1 MLFRSLGFG
10 PSRGRAR
17 RTSIAGRSHNG
28 LSRPAGVVGMS
39 REAEV
44 LEDRTLLSVQF
55 VFDYSY
61 DTSDFFG
68 DPARQAV
75 LEQAAAD
82 LGHRLF
88 DRLDDLT
95 ATGSNTWS
103 ADFIDPGSG
112 DLVSET
118 DLVVPSDSLYVFVG
132 SRDLDQ
138 GDVGRGGYGGFSATG
153 DPAWRERVEARG
165 QGGALLPGPTDF
177 GPWGGSVTFDTQAN
191 WHFGITSAGLDSGE
205 VDFYS
210 VAIHELGHLMGI
222 SGSNVSWSRWI
233 IESEFEGT
241 ASLVEFDGVGS
252 VPLDVDEGHWGEGIT
267 DNGQEAAMDPSLNN
281 GVRKEFTDLDFAGLV
296 DLGWALLPVSQT
308 IDVAAGADHTIVIE
322 DNQVSSDFRFRVT
335 VDGTATDNLLVPS
348 DVLVINGADG
358 SDEFT
363 FVGLDAEF
371 AARIEINAQDGD
383 DVVSAQAGFDW
394 SYTARGGN
402 GDDSMVGG
410 EGDDTLEGGSG
421 EDLLMGGEGDDELD
435 GGADADH
442 LTGGPGADLLD
453 GGDGDGDTL
462 LADGGDDTLDGGAG
476 TDLIEAFGDSDFT
489 LTDVSLLGLG
499 NDVLAGVEEVRI
511 TAGAAANLL
520 DASLFSGQATL
531 IGAGGEDTLRG
542 GSGADV
548 LIGNAGQDTL
558 EGGGGDDRLLG
569 GRDADRLDGGA
580 GNDLV
585 KGQGGSHDSLIG
597 GSGDDTLDGGPGNDW
612 VIAEGGVDWVLG
624 ATVLTGDGPDL
635 LFSVER
641 GELSGDDLA
650 NRIDASG
657 FGGNVTIY
665 GGGGDDTLLGGDGI
679 DLVNG
684 QGGNDSLLAGG
695 GDDRV
700 FGGGGNDWLG
710 GGDGDDR
717 IRGHGGNSDTL
728 VGGPGDD
735 QLDGGSGSGDRV
747 YESHDGNLVLVDGEL
762 SGVGTDRLTSI
773 DIVELV
779 GGAGPDRFNAA
790 AYSGDVI
797 LRGGGGND
805 TLLGG
810 AGADLLVGNSGDD
823 RLDGAAG
830 ADRMFG
836 GSGTDLLDGGPG
848 NDLLR
853 GQAGDGDRLR
863 GGDGNDTLRGGDGVD
878 LVIESGDRDFVL
890 TSTSLVGRGND
901 SLLEIEG
908 VELTGGGSDNSID
921 ATTAVV
927 PVTLIGASG
936 NDTLRG
942 GSGDDHLEGSAGDD
956 LLDGGGGADR
966 VVGEGDVDWTLTD
979 VALEG
984 DGSDTLVAI
993 EAAVLAGGDGANL
1006 FDATGF
1012 SGDATLV
1019 GGKGND
1025 TLRGGSGNDR
1035 LDGGAGDDRIAGHA
1049 GSDRANGG
1057 SGNDVLL
1064 GGAGN
1069 DTLLG
1074 GSGADSI
1081 LGGDGDDTLKGQ
1093 GGIDRL
1099 CGGDGTDLVVGTA
1112 AEIDSCIGDC
1122 FDDICMDV

>member
-1 MLFRSLGFG
+1 MLFRSLGFR
-10 PSRGRAR
+10 PPRGRSGRVAVR
-17 RTSIAGRSHNG
+17 RRCRQG
-28 LSRPAGVVGMS
+28 LSRSAGVVAMAGAV
-39 REAEV
+39 EP
-44 LEDRTLLSVQF
+44 LEDRTLLSVGF

-61 DTSDFFG
+61 DTADFFG

-82 LGHRLF
+82 LGHRLY

-95 ATGSNTWS
+95 VSGSNTWS
-103 ADFIDPGSG
+103 ANFIDPGTG
-112 DLVSET
+112 DTVSET
-118 DLVVPSDSLYVFVG
+118 DLVVPSDTLYVFAG
-132 SRDLDQ
+132 GRELDL
-138 GDVGRGGYGGFSATG
+138 GDVGRGGYGGFSASG
-153 DPAWRERVEARG
+153 DPDWLGRVNARG
-165 QGGALLPGPTDF
+165 QTAALLPGPTDF
-177 GPWGGSVTFDTQAN
+177 GPWGGSVTFDTLAN
-191 WHFGITSAGLDSGE
+191 WHFGSTSTGLDPGE
-205 VDFYS
+205 IDFYS
-210 VAIHELGHLMGI
+210 VAIHELGHLLGI
-222 SGSNVSWSRWI
+222 AGSNPSWTRWI
-233 IESEFEGT
+233 AEAEFEGT
-241 ASLVEFDGVGS
+241 ASVVEFDGLGS
-252 VPLDVDEGHWGEGIT
+252 VPLDVDEGHWGEGVT

-281 GVRKEFTDLDFAGLV
+281 GARKEFTELDFAGLV

-308 IDVAAGADHTIVIE
+308 IDLADGFDHTIVIE
-322 DNQVSSDFRFRVT
+322 DNQAASDFRFWVT

-358 SDEFT
+358 ADVFT

-383 DVVSAQAGFDW
+383 DVVSAQVGFDW
-394 SYTARGGN
+394 GYLVRGGN
-402 GDDSMVGG
+402 GNDSLVGG
-410 EGDDTLEGGSG
+410 EGDDTLEGESGS
-421 EDLLMGGEGDDELD
+421 DVLSGGEGDDVLM
-435 GGADADH
+435 GGAGADR
-442 LTGGPGADLLD
+442 LAGGPGADWLD

-476 TDLIEAFGDSDFT
+476 TDLIEAAGDVDFT
-489 LTDVSLLGLG
+489 LTDVSLVGLG
-499 NDVLAGVEEVRI
+499 NDVLTGVEEVRI
-511 TAGAAANLL
+511 TAGASANLL
-520 DASLFSGQATL
+520 DATLFSGQATL

-548 LIGNAGQDTL
+548 LIGNAGKDTL

-569 GRDADRLDGGA
+569 GRDADRLDGGV
-580 GNDLV
+580 GNDFL
-585 KGQGGSHDSLIG
+585 KGQGGSLDSLIG

-612 VIAEGGVDWVLG
+612 VIADGGVDWVLG
-624 ATVLTGDGPDL
+624 ATVLTGDGPDV
-635 LFSVER
+635 LFSIER
-641 GELSGDDLA
+641 GELTGDDLA

-665 GGGGDDTLLGGDGI
+665 GGGGDDTLLGGSGI
-679 DLVNG
+679 DLLNG
-684 QGGNDSLLAGG
+684 NAGNDSLVAGD

-700 FGGGGNDWLG
+700 FGGGGNDWLDG
-710 GGDGDDR
+710 GGGGDR
-717 IRGHGGNSDTL
+717 IRGHGGDFDTL

-735 QLDGGSGSGDRV
+735 QLNGGSGSGDRV
-747 YESHDGNLVLVDGEL
+747 YQSHDGNLVLVDGEL
-762 SGVGTDRLTSI
+762 RGVGTDRLASI

-779 GGAGPDRFNAA
+779 GGAGDDFFNAA

-823 RLDGAAG
+823 LLDGAAG
-830 ADRMFG
+830 ADRIFG
-836 GSGTDLLDGGPG
+836 GSGADQLFGGAG

-853 GQAGDGDRLR
+853 GQAGDGDRLT
-863 GGDGNDTLRGGDGVD
+863 GGDGNDTLRGG
-878 LVIESGDRDFVL
+878 
-890 TSTSLVGRGND
+890 
-901 SLLEIEG
+901 
-908 VELTGGGSDNSID
+908 
-921 ATTAVV
+921 A
-927 PVTLIGASG
+927 
-936 NDTLRG
+936 
-942 GSGDDHLEGSAGDD
+942 GDDHLEGLAGDD
-956 LLDGGGGADR
+956 LLDGGGGVDR
-966 VVGEGDVDWTLTD
+966 VVGEADVDWTLTD

-984 DGSDTLVAI
+984 DGADTLVSI
-993 EAAVLAGGDGANL
+993 EAAVLTGGDGANL
-1006 FDATGF
+1006 LDASDF
-1012 SGDATLV
+1012 SGNVTLV

-1069 DTLLG
+1069 DMLLG

>member
-1 MLFRSLGFG
+1 MLFRSLGFR
-10 PSRGRAR
+10 PPRGRSGRVAVR
-17 RTSIAGRSHNG
+17 RRCRQG
-28 LSRPAGVVGMS
+28 LSRSAGVVAMAGAV
-39 REAEV
+39 EP
-44 LEDRTLLSVQF
+44 LEDRTLLSVGF

-61 DTSDFFG
+61 DTADFFG

-82 LGHRLF
+82 LGHRLY

-95 ATGSNTWS
+95 VSGSNTWS
-103 ADFIDPGSG
+103 ANFIDPGTG
-112 DLVSET
+112 DTVSET
-118 DLVVPSDSLYVFVG
+118 DLVVPSDTLYVFAG
-132 SRDLDQ
+132 GRELDL
-138 GDVGRGGYGGFSATG
+138 GDVGRGGYGGFSASG
-153 DPAWRERVEARG
+153 DPDWLERVNARG
-165 QGGALLPGPTDF
+165 QAGALLPGPTDF
-177 GPWGGSVTFDTQAN
+177 GPWGGSVTFDTLAN
-191 WHFGITSAGLDSGE
+191 WHFGSTSTGLDPGE
-205 VDFYS
+205 IDFYS
-210 VAIHELGHLMGI
+210 VAIHELGHLLGI
-222 SGSNVSWSRWI
+222 AGSNPSWTRWI
-233 IESEFEGT
+233 AEGEFEGT
-241 ASLVEFDGVGS
+241 ASVVEFDGLGS
-252 VPLDVDEGHWGEGIT
+252 VPLDVDEGHWGEGVT

-281 GVRKEFTDLDFAGLV
+281 GARKEFTELDFAGLV

-308 IDVAAGADHTIVIE
+308 IDLADGFDHTIVIE
-322 DNQVSSDFRFRVT
+322 DNQAASDFRFRVT
-335 VDGTATDNLLVPS
+335 VDGTANNLLVPS

-358 SDEFT
+358 ADVFT

-383 DVVSAQAGFDW
+383 DVVSAQVGFDW
-394 SYTARGGN
+394 GYLVRGGN
-402 GDDSMVGG
+402 GNDSLVGG
-410 EGDDTLEGGSG
+410 EGDDTLEGESGS
-421 EDLLMGGEGDDELD
+421 DVLSGGEGDDELM
-435 GGADADH
+435 GGAGADR
-442 LTGGPGADLLD
+442 LAGGPGADLLD

-462 LADGGDDTLDGGAG
+462 LADSGDDTLDGGAG
-476 TDLIEAFGDSDFT
+476 TDLIEAAGDVDFT
-489 LTDVSLLGLG
+489 LTDVSLVGLG
-499 NDVLAGVEEVRI
+499 NDVLTGVEEVRI
-511 TAGAAANLL
+511 TAGASANLL
-520 DASLFSGQATL
+520 DATLFSGQATL

-548 LIGNAGQDTL
+548 LIGNAGKDTL

-569 GRDADRLDGGA
+569 GRDADRLDGGV
-580 GNDLV
+580 GNDFL

-612 VIAEGGVDWVLG
+612 VIADGGVDWVLG
-624 ATVLTGDGPDL
+624 ATVLTGDGPDV
-635 LFSVER
+635 LFSIER
-641 GELSGDDLA
+641 GELTGDDLA

-665 GGGGDDTLLGGDGI
+665 GGGGDDTLLGGSGI
-679 DLVNG
+679 DLLNG
-684 QGGNDSLLAGG
+684 NAGNDSLVAGD

-700 FGGGGNDWLG
+700 FGGGGNDWLDG
-710 GGDGDDR
+710 GGGDDR
-717 IRGHGGNSDTL
+717 IRGHGGNFDTL

-735 QLDGGSGSGDRV
+735 QLNGGSGSGDRV
-747 YESHDGNLVLVDGEL
+747 YQSHDGNLVLVDGEL
-762 SGVGTDRLTSI
+762 RAVGTDRLASI

-779 GGAGPDRFNAA
+779 GGAGDDFFNAA

-823 RLDGAAG
+823 LLDGAAG
-830 ADRMFG
+830 ADRIFG
-836 GSGTDLLDGGPG
+836 GSGADQLFGGAG

-853 GQAGDGDRLR
+853 GQAGDGDRLT
-863 GGDGNDTLRGGDGVD
+863 GGDGNDTMRGGPGSDV
-878 LVIESGDRDFVL
+878 VIETGDLDFVL

-901 SLLEIEG
+901 LLLEIEG
-908 VELTGGGSDNSID
+908 VELTGGAGDNSID

-927 PVTLIGASG
+927 PVTLIGAAG

-942 GSGDDHLEGSAGDD
+942 GAGDDHLEGLAGDD
-956 LLDGGGGADR
+956 LLDGGGGVDR
-966 VVGEGDVDWTLTD
+966 VVGEADVDWTLTD

-984 DGSDTLVAI
+984 DGADTLVSI
-993 EAAVLAGGDGANL
+993 EAAVLTGGDGANL
-1006 FDATGF
+1006 LDATDF
-1012 SGDATLV
+1012 SGNVTLV